1 MTRKIET
8 TTAVMTRDVECDSC
22 SINVMITG
30 GKTFTT
36 AATNDLETG
45 YNRPQKK
52 SKCTRGESTVKITLK
67 KDE

>member
-1 MTRKIET
+1 MKSNDETMTME
-8 TTAVMTRDVECDSC
+8 TRDLERDSC

-30 GKTFTT
+30 GKTSTT

-52 SKCTRGESTVKITLK
+52 SKCTRGESTVKMTLK
-67 KDE
+67 KTK